1 MKLLI
6 IKVFV
11 LFIRILYAPMKLRK
25 TENKIVWLSRQSDSK
40 SSDMIMLEK
49 AISELSPETKQVFRL
64 RRLKDESA
72 LSISYIFSIFGD
84 MWELASSKVAIVDTY
99 SIPVSCLSH
108 KKDLETVQIWHA
120 LGAVKKFSLQS
131 AGKAQGRDLGVS
143 KAMHM
148 HENYDYV
155 ISPSHKTAEFY
166 CEAFGCKEEN
176 IKIFSLPRVDVLLN
190 GTSKREEFL
199 NLNPEYNGKKIVAY
213 IPTFRDNDEVYA
225 EYIYNAF
232 KECEDYKLV
241 ISAHPLSKTAENGR
255 YKFNGDFI
263 SRDLMKLADIIIT
276 DYSACAFEASLL
288 GKPLYFYI
296 PDYDIYKN
304 EQGLNVDVKNEMPLY
319 SFESAEDLITAVK
332 GDNYGFDTL
341 SHFCE
346 TYVENRCKNN
356 TGRMAEFICSLLKN

>member
-72 LSISYIFSIFGD
+72 LSLSYIFSIFGD

-176 IKIFSLPRVDVLLN
+176 IKIFSFSIN
-190 GTSKREEFL
+190 
-199 NLNPEYNGKKIVAY
+199 KKNY
-213 IPTFRDNDEVYA
+213 HY
-225 EYIYNAF
+225 
-232 KECEDYKLV
+232 YK
-241 ISAHPLSKTAENGR
+241 SYP
-255 YKFNGDFI
+255 
-263 SRDLMKLADIIIT
+263 
-276 DYSACAFEASLL
+276 
-288 GKPLYFYI
+288 
-296 PDYDIYKN
+296 
-304 EQGLNVDVKNEMPLY
+304 
-319 SFESAEDLITAVK
+319 
-332 GDNYGFDTL
+332 
-341 SHFCE
+341 
-346 TYVENRCKNN
+346 NN
-356 TGRMAEFICSLLKN
+356 